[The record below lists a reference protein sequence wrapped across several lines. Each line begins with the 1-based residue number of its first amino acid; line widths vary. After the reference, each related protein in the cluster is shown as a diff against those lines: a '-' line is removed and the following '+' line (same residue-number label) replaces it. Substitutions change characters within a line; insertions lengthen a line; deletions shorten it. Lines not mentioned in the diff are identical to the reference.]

1 MRITVFVED
10 DRVRAAAAAIV
21 AAACSAGHDAEILA
35 DLVAP
40 GEAVGEAEL
49 PDVLESRVRDRL
61 ADADRLVLFGDR
73 TPFGRRLSRALGR
86 ELPVVL
92 VQDRHHAMVW
102 RVQGAAGERDAFA
115 STGPAVVC
123 VWGPKGVRDV
133 GPDTAI
139 AVTGFPGLSD
149 DPDLLRAARSAVHRR
164 GRTGPLRI
172 LIADEPP
179 GKPSR
184 WRDAAAELKAH
195 GEVEVRVDAGPPDVD
210 GYDLVV
216 TALSTLY
223 PATLRAGVPLVHY
236 STGPCVFPPLRHPLV
251 RSAATIGELAEIAL
265 RLASDGVFRGNAAGE
280 PVEHHLAFVPDPAA
294 RIVDAVVAAEL
305 AGPRPAAAP
314 VKRYRTLA
322 EKTLDDLRE
331 RVRRPRSL
339 AVLGTDFTYQ
349 TGVAV
354 PVLTY
359 TRELVASAPVD
370 VRYVDVT
377 AFSTL
382 DELSAAIEGCES
394 VLINS
399 LAFFWKH
406 GLGGRF
412 ARRLLDTGIPT
423 VVYVHETAYV
433 YAHEAATRG
442 ERHEQLERLM
452 PRLRLLCVSRAQA
465 DFYRGL
471 GAVDPLVVYNTVPD
485 DDRPPYASPSVGE
498 RPRVVMVGS
507 VQDRKGA
514 DLFSRVAERAHLD
527 GLPWDFAWFGQRS
540 ARLGAASMLSPLV
553 DWRGALPR
561 RRVREELAAA
571 DVLLLP
577 SLDDP
582 MPLAVVEAVQQRL
595 RVVTYDRVGSRE
607 ILGGVSGYRAFTEY
621 TPRAA
626 LDAVA
631 AVLDDEVD
639 TGAYAEIADLFA
651 PARFAERMS
660 LALSLREDPPC

>member
-1 MRITVFVED
+1 MRIAVFVED
-10 DRVRAAAAAIV
+10 ARARAAAHSIVTAARD
-21 AAACSAGHDAEILA
+21 AGHDAEVLA

-40 GEAVGEAEL
+40 GEAVADADL
-49 PDVLESRVRDRL
+49 PDLLESRVRARL
-61 ADADRLVLFGDR
+61 AGADRLVLFTDR
-73 TPFGRRLSRALGR
+73 TPYGQRLSRSFSR
-86 ELPVVL
+86 ELPVTL

-102 RVQGAAGERDAFA
+102 RVEGAAGERDAFA
-115 STGPAVVC
+115 ATGPAAVC
-123 VWGPKGVRDV
+123 VWGPKGVRDA
-133 GPDTAI
+133 GPDTAV

-179 GKPSR
+179 GKPSQ
-184 WRDAAAELKAH
+184 WREAARELRAH
-195 GEVEVRVDAGPPDVD
+195 GEVDVRVEPGPPDVD
-210 GYDLVV
+210 GYDLVI

-223 PATLRAGVPLVHY
+223 PATLLAGVPLVHY
-236 STGPCVFPPLRHPLV
+236 TTGPCVFPPLRHPLV
-251 RSAATIGELAEIAL
+251 RSAATIGELGEIAL
-265 RLASDGVFRGNAAGE
+265 RLAADGVFRGNAAGE
-280 PVEHHLAFVPDPAA
+280 PVEHHLAFLADPAA
-294 RIVDAVVAAEL
+294 RIVDAVTAA
-305 AGPRPAAAP
+305 AMPGPRPAAAP
-314 VKRYRTLA
+314 VKRSRTLSERA
-322 EKTLDDLRE
+322 LDDLRE

-377 AFSTL
+377 AFTTL
-382 DELSAAIEGCES
+382 DEIAAAIEGCET

-399 LAFFWKH
+399 LAFFWRH
-406 GLGGRF
+406 AIGGRF
-412 ARRLLDTGIPT
+412 AERLLGTGVPT
-423 VVYVHETAYV
+423 VVYAHETAYV

-442 ERHEQLERLM
+442 ERHELLERLM

-485 DDRPPYASPSVGE
+485 DDRPPHASAGVGE

-527 GLPWDFAWFGQRS
+527 GLPWDFAWYGQRS
-540 ARLGAASMLSPLV
+540 ARLGANAMLSPLV

-595 RVVTYDRVGSRE
+595 RIVTYDKIGSRE
-607 ILGGVSGYRAFTEY
+607 ILGGVRGYRAFGEY
-621 TPRAA
+621 TPGAA

-639 TGAYAEIADLFA
+639 AGAYAEIADLFA

-660 LALSLREDPPC
+660 LALSL